1 MQRTDIVHHRRADY
15 HQRADHERAVHV
27 GQCQPQVC
35 LQALAR
41 LLLELADLKFL
52 APKRVHHPDRA
63 QSLLRLSEDS
73 AFLFLNGC
81 RFTPNPMGKEIN
93 GADNQRNYSERNQRK
108 LPIQSQH
115 NQESS
120 DQRDDRAEDVGES
133 LVVNRLDRL
142 RVVRHAETGITRTPC
157 VVVFKR
163 ERLQVRVQIGAEL
176 KQSLQSDFHEQI
188 ICNPID
194 NSPEKLNTDQ
204 RQAQQ
209 QNPEAPV
216 GTYRWSCTQKI
227 VNDNLERPR
236 LEQVQA
242 YADKRQAQSEDRLC
256 QERPVVAEN
265 APVDRHENLGLGIFV
280 FRLN

>member
-41 LLLELADLKFL
+41 LLVELEDLKFL

-115 NQESS
+115 DQESS

-142 RVVRHAETGITRTPC
+142 RVVRHAETGITRAPC
-157 VVVFKR
+157 VVVFER
-163 ERLQVRVQIGAEL
+163 ERLQIRVQIGAQL
-176 KQSLQSDFHEQI
+176 KQSLQSDFYEQI

-194 NSPEKLNTDQ
+194 DSPKKLDTNQ

-209 QNPEAPV
+209 QNPHSPV
-216 GTYRWSCTQKI
+216 GTYRWSCPQKI
-227 VNDNLERPR
+227 VNDNLEWPR

-242 YADKRQAQSEDRLC
+242 YADKRQA
-256 QERPVVAEN
+256 
-265 APVDRHENLGLGIFV
+265 
-280 FRLN
+280 